1 MKEKYI
7 KCKKCKCKEPIL
19 TAIHDI
25 NTFACTEDNELYLGG
40 KNEHGE
46 DITIVF
52 NAIEVLEWVGTEI
65 PYIKEQTIKYINNLD

>member
-1 MKEKYI
+1 MA
-7 KCKKCKCKEPIL
+7 CKKCKCEEPIL

-25 NTFACTEDNELYLGG
+25 NTFACTKDNELYLGG
-40 KNEHGE
+40 KNEDGE

-52 NAIEVLEWVGTEI
+52 NAIEFLEEIVHHI

>member
-1 MKEKYI
+1 MA
-7 KCKKCKCKEPIL
+7 CKKCKCKEPIL

-40 KNEHGE
+40 VNENGE

-52 NAIEVLEWVGTEI
+52 NAIEVLEWLDI
-65 PYIKEQTIKYINNLD
+65 KYIKEQSIKYINQLNK